1 MALNGSS
8 IADFFNTVQLW
19 ASGADLS
26 CAALGNELRGFASD
40 VTVRDVV
47 ASYVYSN
54 TLVVLEVTGA
64 VLKLALEQC
73 ARYFAVAEDGSV
85 RIADSFL
92 TPKVAHYNF
101 DYFSGV
107 AYVYDLTRPEGE
119 RVASITRNGH
129 PVQPEDRLTLVMCD
143 YRATGAGDFDFYCDC
158 PRVRDIQTEVSELIL
173 SYLVEHPYVE
183 IPQEHPCS
191 VRMHP

>member
-19 ASGADLS
+19 ASGADVS
-26 CAALGNELRGFASD
+26 CAALGNELRGFDSE

-54 TLVVLEVTGA
+54 TLAVLEVTGV

-73 ARYFAVAEDGSV
+73 ARYFAAADDGTV
-85 RIADSFL
+85 RIAESFL
-92 TPKVAHYNF
+92 SPKVAHYNY
-101 DYFSGV
+101 DYFKGV
-107 AYVYDLTRPEGE
+107 EYVFDLLQPEGQ
-119 RVASITRNGH
+119 RVVSLTRNG
-129 PVQPEDRLTLVMCD
+129 VSVAMDDKLTLVMCD
-143 YRATGAGDFDFYCDC
+143 YRSTGAGDFDFYCDC

-183 IPQEHPCS
+183 IEATHP
-191 VRMHP
+191 HHTLF